1 MNFTTRPVFIFYY
14 LRGAFNQAAVIAA
27 VVLVQEPIAQLPIP
41 RTKESINEKNEQ
53 FPENGYQ
60 RR

>member
-27 VVLVQEPIAQLPIP
+27 VGLVQEPIAQLRIDAD
-41 RTKESINEKNEQ
+41 TSDEGKHK
-53 FPENGYQ
+53 
-60 RR
+60 